1 MVHMTHQPQSSISNY
16 VDLETTGHELGCL
29 AQTLPWQQPG
39 FAKHFSL
46 CVNIYGN

>member
-16 VDLETTGHELGCL
+16 VDLVTTGHELDDS
-29 AQTLPWQQPG
+29 AQTLPWQRLG

-46 CVNIYGN
+46 CLNIYGN

>member
-16 VDLETTGHELGCL
+16 VDLVTTGHEPDYL
-29 AQTLPWQQPG
+29 AQTLPWQRLG

-46 CVNIYGN
+46 CLNIYGN